1 MNALRGL
8 ASRVLALAAISTAL
22 TAPSLTAQ
30 VARPTVG
37 GSLWVQGYS
46 FGSSSDI
53 GVKSLTQTSFN
64 FSAATPLGAHFSLG
78 VSGAWAKGTLEP
90 SGGGQKSSISG
101 LTDSQVSLTLSPNEF
116 FKVSGIFVAPTGK
129 ETQTLDESIVAGA
142 MASDLFPFKVANWGS
157 GGGGGVNASVA
168 RPLGSVG
175 VGLSV
180 GVIAGR
186 EFQPLDGG
194 QFAYRPGTLL
204 RIVGALDGTVGE
216 AGKASFQLAYHRY
229 GRDKIDGHNL
239 FQSGDRFQALASL
252 AFPAGA
258 GASGI
263 TYISLTH
270 RQHSSLLASLPY
282 AQDFP
287 SQNLFLLGGGFR
299 IPAGSAVWQ
308 PDASLRVLRSSNSA
322 GQGFDV
328 GLGTSVELRSG
339 GTVFAPAARVH
350 FGQLQVSSGSKS
362 GLFAFELGLTARLR
376 GGS

>member
-1 MNALRGL
+1 MIAPRRLLALTAI
-8 ASRVLALAAISTAL
+8 ASALAAS
-22 TAPSLTAQ
+22 SLTAQ

-37 GSLWVQGYS
+37 GSLWLQSYS
-46 FGSSSDI
+46 FGSSSNI

-64 FSAATPLGAHFSLG
+64 FSAATPLGSYFSLG
-78 VSGAWAKGTLEP
+78 VSGAWAKGTMKP
-90 SGGGQKSSISG
+90 STGGQTSTISG

-116 FKVSGIFVAPTGK
+116 FKVSGVFVAPTGK

-142 MASDLFPFKVANWGS
+142 MASDLFPFKVSNWGS
-157 GGGGGVNASVA
+157 GGGGGVNASMV

-186 EFQPLDGG
+186 QFEPLDGG
-194 QFAYRPGTLL
+194 QFAYRPGTLV

-216 AGKASFQLAYHRY
+216 AGKASFQLAYHKY
-229 GRDKIDGHNL
+229 GKDQIDGHNL
-239 FQSGDRFQALASL
+239 FQSGDRLQALASL
-252 AFPAGA
+252 AFPVGG

-263 TYISLTH
+263 TYLSLTH

-287 SQNLFLLGGGFR
+287 SQNLFLIGGGFR

-308 PDASLRVLRSSNSA
+308 PDASIRVLRSSNKA

-339 GTVFAPAARVH
+339 GTVFAPAARIH
-350 FGQLQVSSGSKS
+350 FGQLQISSGSKG
-362 GLFAFELGLTARLR
+362 GLFAFELGMTARVR